1 MKHPFTRTATV
12 LAATF
17 LCCLPAFTAE
27 IFISEYVEGSAVGR
41 SDLDDAIELFNP
53 LGYPIDL
60 GLNGFF
66 LDVCLDGQLPPQCNR
81 IWIEGGLMI
90 PAGGTFVITN
100 YSADPALQALAQQQ
114 DDFLSFDGNDAVL
127 LGYTPMKGERQID
140 FYVDAIGQAGV
151 VPPLGCWCY
160 PPASCTCDDPLSTLD
175 AVLRRS
181 DLFTGNDIPIDPT
194 AGFTFDPTLWFGF
207 EAGSWAG
214 LGQGGEVPVELESF
228 RVD

>member
-1 MKHPFTRTATV
+1 MTSTWTRTAAT
-12 LAATF
+12 LAAA
-17 LCCLPAFTAE
+17 LVCVLPAFSAE
-27 IFISEYVEGSAVGR
+27 IFISEYVEGSTVGR

-53 LGYPIDL
+53 LGYDIDL
-60 GLNGFF
+60 GLNGYF
-66 LDVCLDGQLPPQCNR
+66 LDVCLDGQVPPQCNR
-81 IWIEGGLMI
+81 IWIEGGINL

-100 YSADPALQALAQQQ
+100 YSADTALQALAQQL

-127 LGYTPMKGERQID
+127 LGFTPMKGDRQLD

-160 PPASCTCDDPLSTLD
+160 PAGTCTCDDPLSTLD

-181 DLFTGNDIPIDPT
+181 DSFTGNDVVIDPT
-194 AGFTFDPTLWFGF
+194 AGFTFDPTVWFGF
-207 EAGSWAG
+207 AAGSWAG
-214 LGQGGEVPVELESF
+214 LGQGGEVPVELRSF